1 MASEPKTGAF
11 GMPDSAVVTFTDPDA
26 YHANNGYAGQGE
38 RNRRRPGSLMTRR
51 WWTQSR
57 ANPSLKAAAIYNEP
71 GEGGTAEEWRINPV
85 QLLSPRN
92 EIIRSGLK
100 QGWLAHYDR
109 SLVWRT
115 DWTAGV

>member
-71 GEGGTAEEWRINPV
+71 GEGGTAEEWRINPP
-85 QLLSPRN
+85 QLLSPRMKLS
-92 EIIRSGLK
+92 E
-100 QGWLAHYDR
+100 A
-109 SLVWRT
+109 V
-115 DWTAGV
+115 